1 VLLLDDLD
9 VLPIVEN
16 DEDHGD
22 DVNENEDH
30 MGVEDD
36 YLVWRISLDNLFI
49 LNNYET
55 IFSCVWVIF
64 IIYIIFNGCKCLWI

>member
-36 YLVWRISLDNLFI
+36 YLV
-49 LNNYET
+49 
-55 IFSCVWVIF
+55 
-64 IIYIIFNGCKCLWI
+64 